1 MTTDR
6 INFSPV
12 IILLLLTIYTMLR
25 KISVLLNDR
34 VTISR
39 IPLLQS
45 NCQALL
51 TLSSTRCLHCHSLGC
66 HLNDDPSAVIW
77 DSLSILTESFL
88 TFRKIVATS
97 TMLQCTVKHRISF
110 ARGRERDEET
120 RSCDGESTR
129 RPAKFYFTLRDLDY
143 FQRKKHVLCTWFTA
157 DQKHAT
163 RQLRSNCTWSISNH
177 PSHNAARVNRSIRYP
192 ASMTNSVARWINQ
205 RRMLIDNDHRCTYL
219 CYVIES
225 FAYYFALRGITN

>member
-1 MTTDR
+1 
-6 INFSPV
+6 
-12 IILLLLTIYTMLR
+12 MLR

-97 TMLQCTVKHRISF
+97 TMLLCTMKHRISF

-129 RPAKFYFTLRDLDY
+129 RLQSFISRFAIWIIFRGKNMSFVPDSQLTRSTLHDSFAPTVLGAFRIILLIML
-143 FQRKKHVLCTWFTA
+143 HVLTGLSGI
-157 DQKHAT
+157 QHP
-163 RQLRSNCTWSISNH
+163 RQTQLPGGLISD
-177 PSHNAARVNRSIRYP
+177 V
-192 ASMTNSVARWINQ
+192 
-205 RRMLIDNDHRCTYL
+205 C
-219 CYVIES
+219 
-225 FAYYFALRGITN
+225 

>member
-1 MTTDR
+1 
-6 INFSPV
+6 
-12 IILLLLTIYTMLR
+12 MLR
-25 KISVLLNDR
+25 KISILLNDR
-34 VTISR
+34 LRISR

-66 HLNDDPSAVIW
+66 HLRDDPPAVIW

-97 TMLQCTVKHRISF
+97 TMLPYDETSYFFREMTRKG
-110 ARGRERDEET
+110 RGNAFLWRWVNAL
-120 RSCDGESTR
+120 
-129 RPAKFYFTLRDLDY
+129 PAKFYFTLRDLDY
-143 FQRKKHVLCTWFTA
+143 FKRKKHVLCTWFTA
-157 DQKHAT
+157 DQKHAS

-192 ASMTNSVARWINQ
+192 ASTTNSVARWINQ
-205 RRMLIDNDHRCTYL
+205 RHMLIDNDHRCTYL

-225 FAYYFALRGITN
+225 FAYYSALKGITN